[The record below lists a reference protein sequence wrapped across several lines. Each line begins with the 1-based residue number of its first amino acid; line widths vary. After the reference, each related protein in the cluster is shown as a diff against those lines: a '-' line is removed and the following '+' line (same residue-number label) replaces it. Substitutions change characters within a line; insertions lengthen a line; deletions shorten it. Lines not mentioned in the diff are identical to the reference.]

1 MLQLANHSNIA
12 LNKGT
17 LPLLHPLDGFTS
29 ILQSRDGRLWN
40 LYARLLAT
48 KVITIMTIIAKY
60 LYVTNAMLTNHVSMG
75 TIYIAIAIATSLIVK
90 AT

>member
-1 MLQLANHSNIA
+1 MTIVRANKL
-12 LNKGT
+12 LNAFLNLNT
-17 LPLLHPLDGFTS
+17 VQH
-29 ILQSRDGRLWN
+29 QCCSRDGRLWN

-48 KVITIMTIIAKY
+48 KVIAIMTIIAKY
-60 LYVTNAMLTNHVSMG
+60 SYVTNAMLTNHVSMG

>member
-1 MLQLANHSNIA
+1 MFYI
-12 LNKGT
+12 
-17 LPLLHPLDGFTS
+17 
-29 ILQSRDGRLWN
+29 RDGRLWN

-48 KVITIMTIIAKY
+48 KVIAIMTIIAKY

>member
-1 MLQLANHSNIA
+1 MCVCMCVCVCVCVCICA
-12 LNKGT
+12 
-17 LPLLHPLDGFTS
+17 
-29 ILQSRDGRLWN
+29 RDGRLWN

-48 KVITIMTIIAKY
+48 KVIAIMTIIAQY

-75 TIYIAIAIATSLIVK
+75 TIYIAIAIATLLIVK